1 MKWKA
6 RSDNGGKQVTS
17 FVIDRCMVGKRSWN
31 RVGEVDSIALMP
43 SLMIKWRRAMHT
55 SIASEPSMKRE

>member
-6 RSDNGGKQVTS
+6 WSDNGGKQVTS

-31 RVGEVDSIALMP
+31 RVGEVDS
-43 SLMIKWRRAMHT
+43 
-55 SIASEPSMKRE
+55 SINAFTDDKVEEGHAY